1 MDIIKIDVPLFI
13 RLLELAREDIKDDR
27 DIHDVAEIVI
37 KLSQHSPVTME
48 DYPAILKF
56 MNSIDQADEVS
67 DIKKLSGL

>member
-1 MDIIKIDVPLFI
+1 
-13 RLLELAREDIKDDR
+13 
-27 DIHDVAEIVI
+27 
-37 KLSQHSPVTME
+37 ME